1 MARLNGVSN
10 YLNYFNNLV
19 NNQIAQNR
27 NTSAAN
33 NTSQTDEPKKGTN
46 TTEELSPELSS
57 ALNSLAGLLST
68 AKSQNDNT
76 GVVSQVSKL
85 LNAGANIENLAS
97 VMDSIDAQNGDDLLY
112 TRTQANDPNITNQNK
127 QVVIG
132 ADMQAFLNQANKL
145 AVLGQD
151 VNKYIDA
158 VGKVMEK
165 GDYDDLRR
173 FISVVDTTV
182 ARGQNLNSLYQ
193 FSDEVMDKRHYDH
206 ESNMFSVQTMM
217 LYGTSLENA
226 LKIMKNMENTGLE
239 GRNNM
244 VDLNRVI
251 IDARNEGVYVPYLL
265 NEMAKSGDSRAFM
278 NAYMASQGM
287 QTTAPDFT
295 KFDRIERIDGE
306 DMVIKQGESAAL
318 FAQAISSADGLLPES
333 VLHWSSVQTG
343 AISKG
348 SSYLD
353 LSKLPPGTYD
363 IYVKIGPGYG
373 GTDTAKKR
381 VTVLANDDTTGHNNN
396 GLGDTKDDDNGVKFE
411 DSSNP
416 GHNKTDKDTGK
427 VKNNNGLGDT
437 KDSDNTVKFQDSS
450 NPGHNKTEAPKVA
463 TQAQR
468 AAYTQYTQS
477 FNKQQSD
484 VDKMERLIEQ
494 LIKPKMKKDDFYNFL
509 DEKVGKENVVSFLD
523 TIGQTSLSKKYQ
535 KRNIEWLDNLL
546 AIGKDP
552 DFFKKSSNEFRKYI
566 EKDDARKF
574 LEKRLTQNETNEAL
588 KLLGYTQD
596 LNISEGFQI
605 KNNNS
610 SQKANVNESPD
621 RR

>member
-27 NTSAAN
+27 NNSAASN
-33 NTSQTDEPKKGTN
+33 VSQSNSSEPKKGTN

-68 AKSQNDNT
+68 AKNQNDNS
-76 GVVSQVSKL
+76 GVVTQVSKL
-85 LNAGANIENLAS
+85 LNAGANIENLAN
-97 VMDSIDAQNGDDLLY
+97 VMDSIDAKNGDDLLY
-112 TRTQANDPNITNQNK
+112 TRTNSNDPNITNQNK

-132 ADMQAFLNQANKL
+132 ADMQSFLNQATKL
-145 AVLGQD
+145 VALGQD

-158 VGKVMEK
+158 VSKVMEK

-173 FISVVDTTV
+173 FISVVDTAV
-182 ARGQNLNSLYQ
+182 SKGQNLESLYQ
-193 FSDEVMDKRHYDH
+193 FSNEIMDKRHYDH
-206 ESNMFSVQTMM
+206 EGNMFAVQTMM
-217 LYGTSLENA
+217 LYGASLDNS
-226 LKIMKNMENTGLE
+226 LKIMRNMENTGLN

-278 NAYMASQGM
+278 DAYMNAQGM
-287 QTTAPDFT
+287 KTTAPDFT
-295 KFDRIERIDGE
+295 KFNRIERIDGE

-381 VTVLANDDTTGHNNN
+381 VVVLADENNPGHNNN
-396 GLGDTKDDDNGVKFE
+396 GLGDTKDSDNPVKGE

-416 GHNKTDKDTGK
+416 GHNKTETGNGK

-437 KDSDNTVKFQDSS
+437 KDSDNTVKFVDSS
-450 NPGHNKTEAPKVA
+450 NPGHNKSEAPKVA

-468 AAYTQYTQS
+468 AAYTQYAQTL
-477 FNKQQSD
+477 NKQQSD
-484 VDKMERLIEQ
+484 VDKMERLIDQ
-494 LIKPKMKKDDFYNFL
+494 LIKPKMKKDDCYDLL
-509 DEKVGKENVVSFLD
+509 DEKVGKDNVSSFLD
-523 TIGQTSLSKKYQ
+523 NIGQQSLSKKYQ
-535 KRNIEWLDNLL
+535 KRNVEWLDGLL

-552 DFFKKSSNEFRKYI
+552 DFFKKASNEFRKYV
-566 EKDDARKF
+566 EKDEARKF
-574 LEKRLTQNETNEAL
+574 FEKRFTQNETNEAL

-596 LNISEGFQI
+596 FNLSDNFQI
-605 KNNNS
+605 NNNQKNNS
-610 SQKANVNESPD
+610 VESPD